1 MDELNRIRTKKK
13 VGYFDDNAEQQLQ
26 QIQTKWVTLMT
37 MLKDELVSRWL
48 NNAEMTPERVLSLLK
63 LTDPSSV
70 PEEEKLVIFRMF
82 VEGYNK
88 KTKTG
93 TKVEE
98 MYTNKRM
105 TPAESD
111 QERAPKRQRIEGPT
125 ILR

>member
-1 MDELNRIRTKKK
+1 
-13 VGYFDDNAEQQLQ
+13 
-26 QIQTKWVTLMT
+26 MT

-48 NNAEMTPERVLSLLK
+48 NNAEMTPERVLSLLE

-105 TPAESD
+105 TPAESH